1 MLCMH
6 RNKIG
11 RPIVKLEEAVGA
23 WFAGGPLHM
32 LCDGPLGGTSRFV
45 LLSNAALGCRPHL

>member
-11 RPIVKLEEAVGA
+11 RPSVKLEEAVGA